1 MAIIIGDLHGNL
13 AMARAFLKY
22 RPTDTHVALGDLVDS
37 RAKSDLDEEM
47 ACLDLL
53 LNSPSVLIWGNH
65 DLAYLP
71 EQPWS
76 CYGRFGDMAHRE
88 QYQAHRDRF
97 VAAVAVDGWLLSHG
111 GVSPRL
117 AKLMPTEVLAGGAER
132 IAIWL
137 NNQFAQQFRARIP
150 KAPTRYGYGP
160 LFQVPVCRG
169 GCDEFGGIFWF
180 DAAGEQTQP
189 ASVVGR
195 QIFGHSPVRFPERG
209 NSYELRDGEI
219 RKGPEWINLDANGGG
234 WIYDTVADEIIDLK
248 TREHHFGQT
257 QYADP

>member
-1 MAIIIGDLHGNL
+1 MAIIIGDLHGDL

-76 CYGRFGDMAHRE
+76 CFGRFGEMAHRE

-132 IAIWL
+132 IAPCVKIVV
-137 NNQFAQQFRARIP
+137 ASIARRVNCGRRRQPNGSIL
-150 KAPTRYGYGP
+150 TRIQTTGSRS
-160 LFQVPVCRG
+160 VT
-169 GCDEFGGIFWF
+169 
-180 DAAGEQTQP
+180 AAGEL
-189 ASVVGR
+189 SG
-195 QIFGHSPVRFPERG
+195 
-209 NSYELRDGEI
+209 
-219 RKGPEWINLDANGGG
+219 
-234 WIYDTVADEIIDLK
+234 
-248 TREHHFGQT
+248 
-257 QYADP
+257 